1 MNNSNNSSSSS
12 TTTTDLYNATTHFTK
27 AVTLTASA
35 LMTPPKHGDHETLLS
50 NSTYKQAMQQA
61 LNNPN
66 SMALQRHK
74 QRHRSDPTS
83 LYGSRYASSS
93 EFFKNKFSS
102 SKTAYKI
109 LTHIP
114 DELLEEIPTD
124 SDENEKNIT
133 NFSLFQGFN
142 AALPAINE
150 EIELNKSLKSDARG
164 DDIIKQITHQDS
176 NSESDEEFKFKLP
189 FGITKE
195 KIADTYST
203 NKLTGYKD
211 KIGENLDLLEIRKN
225 LAASEIIE
233 IDNKIAKLQE
243 LRQLVFKRVA
253 KIEQNELFLETHLD
267 DINDRIQMI
276 KDYNMEKTDE
286 DEEQEHEHEQER
298 GNGTGNSS
306 PAPVSTGTEYTA
318 TRTATRDDE
327 DLVFIDDTHSN
338 ANSDKEP
345 TPTPLLSQ
353 SIYGKLQDKPPR
365 FRKKTHK
372 SRKTTPTLQQYY
384 EPGAEIKEF
393 QAHEEAINCFDFDI
407 PFGTM
412 VSASLDNTVRV
423 WDLSR
428 GKCTGLLEGHNAPVS
443 CIQMDDTIVVTGS
456 LDASLKLWDLSKL
469 HHSYDHD
476 ETPCVYTFE
485 SHIEEITALS
495 FHNYNLV
502 SGSQDRT
509 LRQWDLQTGHCLQT
523 IDVLW
528 ASQMNQTTTLDS
540 SVVNTIDRSNP
551 FIGAL
556 QTYDAALA
564 TGTSDGVVRLWD
576 LRSGDVIRSLVG
588 HTGPVTCLQFDDRHL
603 ATGSMD
609 RSIRIWDLRTG
620 GIHDAFAYESPISTL
635 QFDSRRIVSANNE
648 NTVKIYDRLDERHS
662 SCGGKD
668 VNSSII
674 KHIRYREGYL
684 VEGRADGR
692 IGIWAI

>member
-1 MNNSNNSSSSS
+1 MNNNSNNS
-12 TTTTDLYNATTHFTK
+12 TTSDLYNATTHFTK

-35 LMTPPKHGDHETLLS
+35 LMTPPKPGEHDTLLS
-50 NSTYKQAMQQA
+50 NSSYKQAMQQA
-61 LNNPN
+61 LNNQN
-66 SMALQRHK
+66 SLALQK
-74 QRHRSDPTS
+74 HRSHHRTHSSD
-83 LYGSRYASSS
+83 LYGSRFASSS

-102 SKTAYKI
+102 SKTAYQI

-114 DELLEEIPTD
+114 DDLLEEIPDVTED
-124 SDENEKNIT
+124 TERNIT

-142 AALPAINE
+142 AALPAIDE
-150 EIELNKSLKSDARG
+150 EIELSNTLKQSDNG
-164 DDIIKQITHQDS
+164 DEIIKQITHQEHE
-176 NSESDEEFKFKLP
+176 SESETEFKFKLP
-189 FGITKE
+189 LGITKE
-195 KIADTYST
+195 KITESYST
-203 NKLTGYKD
+203 NKLTSYKE
-211 KIGENLDLLEIRKN
+211 KISDNLDLLEVRKN
-225 LAASEIIE
+225 LAASEILE

-253 KIEQNELFLETHLD
+253 KIEQNELFLEAHLD

-276 KDYNMEKTDE
+276 KDYNMEKPEEDE
-286 DEEQEHEHEQER
+286 DVHTTTR
-298 GNGTGNSS
+298 SN
-306 PAPVSTGTEYTA
+306 STGSPVPNADESTKE
-318 TRTATRDDE
+318 DD
-327 DLVFIDDTHSN
+327 DLVIVDDTQSI

-365 FRKKTHK
+365 FRKKSHK

-384 EPGAEIKEF
+384 EPGAEIREF

-407 PFGTM
+407 PFGTL

-423 WDLSR
+423 WDLSK

-443 CIQMDDTIVVTGS
+443 CMQMDDTIVVTGS
-456 LDASLKLWDLSKL
+456 LDASLKLWDLTKL
-469 HHSYDHD
+469 HNSYDED
-476 ETPCVYTFE
+476 ESPCVHTFE
-485 SHIEEITALS
+485 SHIEEITVLS

-509 LRQWDLQTGHCLQT
+509 IRQWDLQTGHCLQT

-540 SVVNTIDRSNP
+540 TVLNTIDKTSP

-576 LRSGDVIRSLVG
+576 LRSGEVVRSLVG

-648 NTVKIYDRLDERHS
+648 NTVKIYDRMDERHS

-668 VNSSII
+668 ENSKII
-674 KHIRYREGYL
+674 NHVRYREGYL
-684 VEGRADGR
+684 VEGRTDGR